1 MVMMLDAHLKKYGMK
16 HCPIDTSLTTLG
28 KKFTLH
34 ILRNMILLKQ
44 KRFNEFIDSIEGIST
59 KTLSIRLREMAH
71 EGLVKRVVVSGRPV
85 QTEYMVTEKGK
96 KIEPILE
103 LLAEFSMEYEPKIT
117 FKDGKQRDFEGVFG
131 SNVRLSSVYDY

>member
-1 MVMMLDAHLKKYGMK
+1 MLDAHLKKYGMK
-16 HCPIDTSLTTLG
+16 HCPIDTSLNMLG
-28 KKFTLH
+28 RKFTLH

-44 KRFNEFIDSIEGIST
+44 KRFNEFIDSIEGISS
-59 KTLSIRLREMAH
+59 KTLSIRLREMTQ
-71 EGLVKRVVVSGRPV
+71 EGLLKRIVVSGRPV

-117 FKDGKQRDFEGVFG
+117 FKDGKQRNFERVYG
-131 SNVRLSSVYDY
+131 SNVRLSSVYNY